1 MSKAAFVRLVR
12 ERALLP
18 VNEATFKNLARELR
32 LMLAC
37 EDICSKEF
45 SHAKEVC
52 VKYCIQ
58 FFKNYR
64 R

>member
-1 MSKAAFVRLVR
+1 MMSKAAFVRLVR

-45 SHAKEVC
+45 PKNKEVC
-52 VKYCIQ
+52 IQHCIQ
-58 FFKNYR
+58 FFKLR